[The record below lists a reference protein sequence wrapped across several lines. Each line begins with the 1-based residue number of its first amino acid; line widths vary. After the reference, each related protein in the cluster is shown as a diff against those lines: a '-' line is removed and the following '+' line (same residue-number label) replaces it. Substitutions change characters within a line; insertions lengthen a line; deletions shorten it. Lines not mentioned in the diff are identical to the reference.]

1 MTHLSFPNLSGKL
14 VDLRELSIE
23 DAIIIVSLMSHD
35 ISEYLYEVSPPYKI
49 GDVLKFIKFSC
60 DGFRLHKSIIFAI
73 DYKKKSEPI
82 QLLVETIGIK
92 DIDYVN
98 KKANIGYWIGKQY
111 QGKGLATECVKLVIT
126 YGFDI
131 LKLIAI
137 SAYVFPENK
146 PSIRVLEKN
155 KFVKTEVIKEYHPL
169 SNSYRNSLVYTI
181 KNKK

>member
-14 VDLRELSIE
+14 VNLRELSIE

-49 GDVLKFIKFSC
+49 DDVLKFIKFSC

-98 KKANIGYWIGKQY
+98 KKANIGYCIGK
-111 QGKGLATECVKLVIT
+111 
-126 YGFDI
+126 
-131 LKLIAI
+131 
-137 SAYVFPENK
+137 
-146 PSIRVLEKN
+146 
-155 KFVKTEVIKEYHPL
+155 
-169 SNSYRNSLVYTI
+169 
-181 KNKK
+181 